1 MWAGQVE
8 IHVKASEWYQHG
20 HQNDDAYGNVI
31 LHVVYENDEEIYD
44 KNGVIIPCLEL
55 KGMIQFEAQEQY
67 IQFLSHSDRI
77 ACKSRILSVPA
88 LKVIAWTERM
98 MVERLEFK
106 SAQYLHL
113 VSQLKY
119 DWELAFYFVL
129 CGGFGYKVNVQPMQ
143 HLALAVPLSELRKLD
158 GDLFTTEAL
167 FFGQSGMLNSARADE
182 YTRALQIE
190 YRYLQNKLDIPSLPA
205 YKWKFSRM
213 RPGSFPSISHLCDS
227 ATRNSD

>member
-1 MWAGQVE
+1 MQEAFLHFVWQYGMFKGGKLKTTENKNINIFKPGLLNPDSGPDFPEAIVEIDNLLWAGQVE

-106 SAQYLHL
+106 SAQ
-113 VSQLKY
+113 
-119 DWELAFYFVL
+119 
-129 CGGFGYKVNVQPMQ
+129 
-143 HLALAVPLSELRKLD
+143 
-158 GDLFTTEAL
+158 
-167 FFGQSGMLNSARADE
+167 
-182 YTRALQIE
+182 
-190 YRYLQNKLDIPSLPA
+190 
-205 YKWKFSRM
+205 
-213 RPGSFPSISHLCDS
+213 
-227 ATRNSD
+227 